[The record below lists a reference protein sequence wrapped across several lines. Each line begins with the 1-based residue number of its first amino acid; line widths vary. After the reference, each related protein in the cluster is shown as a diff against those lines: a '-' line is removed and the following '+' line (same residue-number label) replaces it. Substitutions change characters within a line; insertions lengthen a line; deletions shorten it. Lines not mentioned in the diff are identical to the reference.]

1 MCGIAGIWQL
11 GLGGLAEIASEMAV
25 AVRHRGP
32 DDFGVWDDAS
42 AGIALAQQRL
52 SIIDLSP
59 AGHQPMLSASGR
71 YVITYNG
78 ELYNF
83 PELRCELE
91 AEGLDFRGDS
101 DTEVLLG
108 AIDRWGID
116 AALDR
121 LIGMFAF
128 ALWDRRER
136 ELVLVRDR
144 LGIKPLYWGRV
155 GAAFVFAS
163 EPKAFACLPGWTGEI
178 DREVLAAY
186 LRWNYVPAP
195 HCIFKGLGKLE
206 PGTILRL
213 RDGGEPRIARFWDF
227 RQVAEEGVRAAERL
241 SDAEAVERCESL
253 LRDAVRRRMLADVP
267 LGAFLSGGIDS
278 SLVVALMQAES
289 ARPVKTFTIG
299 FDEQLFNEAPFAKA
313 VARHLGTE
321 HRELYLTPRDAIDV
335 IPDLPSIYDEPFADS
350 SQIPTYLVSRM
361 TRRHVTVAL
370 SGDGGDEL
378 MAGYTRYRW
387 ADMTRRRF
395 GSMPAPLRRAT
406 AAGLGALPDAAW
418 NGLAAL
424 MPERLSKGRLGD
436 RVGRF
441 CAFLEQPDDDAI
453 YLRQHTQW
461 PSPTAL
467 THGAGEAPATLP
479 DPGLSACFPHFVSR
493 MQVMD
498 SISYLPDDVL
508 TKVDRASM
516 AEALE
521 VRVPLLDHRVVEFG
535 WRLPY
540 EQKYRDGL
548 GKWLLR
554 QVLYRHVPPALV
566 ERPKSGFGVPI
577 AAWLR
582 GPIRDWA
589 EALLAPEA
597 LADAGLPGT
606 EPIRRAWAR
615 LQAGHD
621 RFQEPIWGVLVYQ
634 AWHQHQV
641 STVGRAPAR
650 RHLRAAI
657 GDGG

>member
-1 MCGIAGIWQL
+1 
-11 GLGGLAEIASEMAV
+11 
-25 AVRHRGP
+25 
-32 DDFGVWDDAS
+32 
-42 AGIALAQQRL
+42 
-52 SIIDLSP
+52 
-59 AGHQPMLSASGR
+59 
-71 YVITYNG
+71 
-78 ELYNF
+78 
-83 PELRCELE
+83 
-91 AEGLDFRGDS
+91 
-101 DTEVLLG
+101 
-108 AIDRWGID
+108 
-116 AALDR
+116 
-121 LIGMFAF
+121 
-128 ALWDRRER
+128 
-136 ELVLVRDR
+136 
-144 LGIKPLYWGRV
+144 
-155 GAAFVFAS
+155 
-163 EPKAFACLPGWTGEI
+163 
-178 DREVLAAY
+178 
-186 LRWNYVPAP
+186 
-195 HCIFKGLGKLE
+195 
-206 PGTILRL
+206 
-213 RDGGEPRIARFWDF
+213 
-227 RQVAEEGVRAAERL
+227 RQMAEEGLHADERF